1 MTARTFVVVG
11 ASLSGATAV
20 TSLRDRGFDGRLIL
34 VGDEPDPPYERP
46 GLSKRYLRGE
56 QLREELTVR
65 PPGWWQ
71 DHDVDVVLGTTVDA
85 IDLDRR
91 SIVLAGGGA
100 VPFDAA
106 LVATGVRNRR
116 LEVPGADLEG
126 IFQLRRVADAD
137 ALRERASAG
146 GHAVV
151 VGMGFVGAEVAASL
165 RTLGLDVT
173 VVEVFETALY
183 RVLGGELG
191 RVVES
196 IHRDH
201 GIEVITGE
209 TVERFEGSGSVG
221 GVRIRSGR
229 TIACDLVVVGVGTEP
244 NAEVMG
250 DLGRGA
256 GGAVEVD
263 RSLRTS
269 LPGVFAAGDV
279 AVHDH
284 PVFGPVRVEHY
295 DNALRMGEH
304 VAGAMLG
311 STEPFDDPHWFW
323 SDQFDSEIQ
332 MGGVR
337 LTDDMVVRGSIRDRT
352 FCAFFLDPAGVLRA
366 TVSLDWPRDC
376 RRSLPLIRR
385 QVVPDRAALADP
397 AVDLRT
403 LDPARA

>member
-71 DHDVDVVLGTTVDA
+71 DHDVDVVLGTTVEGIDA
-85 IDLDRR
+85 DRR
-91 SIVLAGGGA
+91 TVVLAGGGA

-116 LEVPGADLEG
+116 LQVPGADLDG

-137 ALRERASAG
+137 AIRERVSG
-146 GHAVV
+146 TGHAVV
-151 VGMGFVGAEVAASL
+151 VGMGFIGAEVAASL
-165 RTLGLDVT
+165 RTLGLAVT
-173 VVEVFETALY
+173 VVEVFETALF

-191 RVVES
+191 QVVES
-196 IHRDH
+196 LHRDH
-201 GIEVITGE
+201 GVEVITGE
-209 TVERFEGSGSVG
+209 TVDRFEGSGSVG

-244 NAEVMG
+244 NVEVMG
-250 DLGRGA
+250 DLGPGA
-256 GGAVEVD
+256 VGGVEVD
-263 RSLRTS
+263 RTLRTS

-304 VAGAMLG
+304 VAGGMLG

-337 LTDDMVVRGSIRDRT
+337 LTDDMVVRGSIRDRS

-376 RRSLPLIRR
+376 RRSLRLIRR
-385 QVVPDRAALADP
+385 EVAPDRAALADP